1 MNYARSYIRVAF
13 IASPCDVADEREAA
27 KEVIE
32 DLNKS
37 LRKNHWQI
45 DIVGCEDTA
54 PGVGRPQELINKDVD
69 VCDIFIGILWRRWGS
84 QTGEYSSGFEEEFER
99 AIRRAKETGSPQVW
113 LAFKQIDPEFLKDTG
128 EQLQKVMAFR
138 QKQIEQKQVL
148 YHEFPT
154 IDQWKSLLRGW
165 VLEYV
170 FSQTPSV
177 NGSPE
182 STSSAGMVT
191 STSEA
196 PQERTDSNE
205 NTIQPARDQVI
216 GILNAIES
224 RARQAASSDMS
235 LGTSNLEPFDIV
247 RHHLLST
254 ALMSL
259 QMQSTMIGVHEAQ
272 NLYLYR
278 QRLEPLQAERLLI
291 FRMLLND
298 DDGLVPGWYWSTYL
312 DEDLLQKSLFYF
324 AFRDRNVKVRM
335 RARELLASARIP
347 PPEDSSMRESYLK
360 AIASDESPHVRKAG
374 VRYLGAVGDRRD
386 LPTIKKEMSVWLIG
400 QEATTSRLLILA
412 RTSPAQVLTEPVTE
426 YHAEKDKV
434 ISALH
439 SNADKITNESLLL
452 ALRSSEADEDLGIFA
467 IEELKR
473 RGELTSEIA
482 ASLLEYRPW
491 E

>member
-138 QKQIEQKQVL
+138 QKQI
-148 YHEFPT
+148 
-154 IDQWKSLLRGW
+154 DQWKSLLRGW

-182 STSSAGMVT
+182 SASSAGMVT

-196 PQERTDSNE
+196 PQERIDSNE

-335 RARELLASARIP
+335 RARELLASA
-347 PPEDSSMRESYLK
+347 
-360 AIASDESPHVRKAG
+360 
-374 VRYLGAVGDRRD
+374 
-386 LPTIKKEMSVWLIG
+386 
-400 QEATTSRLLILA
+400 
-412 RTSPAQVLTEPVTE
+412 
-426 YHAEKDKV
+426 
-434 ISALH
+434 
-439 SNADKITNESLLL
+439 
-452 ALRSSEADEDLGIFA
+452 GIFA

-491 E
+491 